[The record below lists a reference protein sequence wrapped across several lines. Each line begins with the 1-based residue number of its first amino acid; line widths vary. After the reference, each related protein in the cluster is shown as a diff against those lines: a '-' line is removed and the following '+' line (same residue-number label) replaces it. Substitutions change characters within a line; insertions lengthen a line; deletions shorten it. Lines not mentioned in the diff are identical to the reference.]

1 MFHLMTHAFF
11 KALLFLGS
19 GSVINC
25 LHHEQDMRKMGGVR
39 EKAPHTFIVMW
50 IGTLALSGI
59 GIPFILGEGVG
70 FAGFY
75 SKDAMLEGA
84 FGVHTGVG
92 LIAYWLGVIAA
103 FMTAFY
109 STGVMFMTFYGK
121 YRGDHHTWDHAHES
135 PAVMLIPLYVLAAG
149 ATLSGYVA
157 YDWFVGADWAGFW
170 GKSIAVDTTREVL
183 HHLHE
188 TPVWVKVMP
197 LVFALAG
204 LALSWLY
211 YIKMPALPARTVAA
225 FPRIHR
231 FFFNKWY
238 FDELYDWLI
247 VRPALAIGRFF
258 WKKGDGA
265 VIDGLGPDGIAARSL
280 NMAGALGRFQSGYLY
295 HYAFVMLVG
304 VAGLVTYFMLVM
316 R

>member
-1 MFHLMTHAFF
+1 
-11 KALLFLGS
+11 
-19 GSVINC
+19 
-25 LHHEQDMRKMGGVR
+25 
-39 EKAPHTFIVMW
+39 
-50 IGTLALSGI
+50 
-59 GIPFILGEGVG
+59 
-70 FAGFY
+70 
-75 SKDAMLEGA
+75 
-84 FGVHTGVG
+84 
-92 LIAYWLGVIAA
+92 
-103 FMTAFY
+103 
-109 STGVMFMTFYGK
+109 
-121 YRGDHHTWDHAHES
+121 
-135 PAVMLIPLYVLAAG
+135 
-149 ATLSGYVA
+149 
-157 YDWFVGADWAGFW
+157 
-170 GKSIAVDTTREVL
+170 
-183 HHLHE
+183 
-188 TPVWVKVMP
+188 
-197 LVFALAG
+197 LAG

-258 WKKGDGA
+258 WTKGDGA